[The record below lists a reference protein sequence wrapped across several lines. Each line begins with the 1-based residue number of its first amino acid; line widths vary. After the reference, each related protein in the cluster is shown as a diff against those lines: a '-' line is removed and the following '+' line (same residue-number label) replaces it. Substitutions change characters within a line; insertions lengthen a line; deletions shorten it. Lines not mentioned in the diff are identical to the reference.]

1 MNKNIGPA
9 MGASPKT
16 YNAIILAKIVVT
28 VQAETM
34 TEALENSSDAILKVY
49 GVPNAV
55 CFSVIDQE
63 VIDID
68 TV

>member
-1 MNKNIGPA
+1 MDSKL
-9 MGASPKT
+9 KT
-16 YNAIILAKIVVT
+16 YNAVILAKIVVA
-28 VQAETM
+28 VQADTM
-34 TEALENSSDAILKVY
+34 TEALEYTRGAKVKILDVH
-49 GVPNAV
+49 NAV